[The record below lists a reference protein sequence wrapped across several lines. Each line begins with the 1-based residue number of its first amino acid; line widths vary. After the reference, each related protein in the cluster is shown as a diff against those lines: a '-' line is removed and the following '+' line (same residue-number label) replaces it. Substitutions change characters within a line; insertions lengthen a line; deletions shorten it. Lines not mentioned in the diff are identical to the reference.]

1 MIYKDFKEPQCS
13 DCSHTKLAADALV
26 FLSPAMQKS
35 RLSYFVPCV
44 LFQEEYKYDFLT
56 NLCLR
61 LPVSVTEVTVIIL
74 KAGNTAMHKKRTYP
88 CKLRYTAT
96 FPVAVLFDLIT
107 YNCCKLG
114 MGISC
119 LPFLRKTDYLT
130 ATCVF
135 LLGLKCVQSDVTGE
149 SQTKGEASVSRANAG
164 LKQMT
169 VECNSKL
176 LMWSVV

>member
-1 MIYKDFKEPQCS
+1 MIYKDFRESQTAHTLNWQQMLWCFCLQRCKNLVLVIL
-13 DCSHTKLAADALV
+13 SHV
-26 FLSPAMQKS
+26 FCFRKS
-35 RLSYFVPCV
+35 INT
-44 LFQEEYKYDFLT
+44 DFLT

-61 LPVSVTEVTVIIL
+61 LSVSVTEVTVIIL

-88 CKLRYTAT
+88 CKPRYTTT

-107 YNCCKLG
+107 YNCCKLD

-135 LLGLKCVQSDVTGE
+135 FF
-149 SQTKGEASVSRANAG
+149 
-164 LKQMT
+164 
-169 VECNSKL
+169 
-176 LMWSVV
+176 

>member
-1 MIYKDFKEPQCS
+1 MFKTEPQCSES

-26 FLSPAMQKS
+26 FLSPVMQKS

-44 LFQEEYKYDFLT
+44 LFQEEYKYRLPH
-56 NLCLR
+56 LCLT
-61 LPVSVTEVTVIIL
+61 LSVSVTEGTVIIL

-88 CKLRYTAT
+88 CKLRDTTT
-96 FPVAVLFDLIT
+96 FPVAVLFDLIA

-135 LLGLKCVQSDVTGE
+135 LLGLKCVQSDATAG
-149 SQTKGEASVSRANAG
+149 SRTKSEASVSRANAG

>member
-35 RLSYFVPCV
+35 HLSYFVPCV

-74 KAGNTAMHKKRTYP
+74 KAGNTARHKKRTYP

-135 LLGLKCVQSDVTGE
+135 FF
-149 SQTKGEASVSRANAG
+149 
-164 LKQMT
+164 
-169 VECNSKL
+169 
-176 LMWSVV
+176 

>member
-1 MIYKDFKEPQCS
+1 MIYKDFKESHSAQS

-44 LFQEEYKYDFLT
+44 LFQEEYKY
-56 NLCLR
+56 R
-61 LPVSVTEVTVIIL
+61 LPHQPLSKAFSICEVTVIIL

-88 CKLRYTAT
+88 CKLRYTTT

-135 LLGLKCVQSDVTGE
+135 FF
-149 SQTKGEASVSRANAG
+149 
-164 LKQMT
+164 
-169 VECNSKL
+169 
-176 LMWSVV
+176 